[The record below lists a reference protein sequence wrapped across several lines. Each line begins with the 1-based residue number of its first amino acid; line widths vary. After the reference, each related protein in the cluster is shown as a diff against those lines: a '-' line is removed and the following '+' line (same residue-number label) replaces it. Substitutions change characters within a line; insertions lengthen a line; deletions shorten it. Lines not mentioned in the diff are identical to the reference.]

1 MSILRADW
9 ISLREAVDTIRKGY
23 IVAYP
28 TETFYGLGVD
38 PFNRKALERLFA
50 LKGRERGKPVPVLVP
65 DLETLEWI
73 VEEIPKTGRRL
84 IDRFWPGPL
93 TIVFKA
99 RPEVPDLLTG
109 GTGKIGV
116 RISSHPVAA
125 KLLEYLDGP
134 LTTTSANPSGKGSP
148 LTAGE
153 VEDYFGEKVAIIIDG
168 GRLKGRKGS
177 TVVDVTGGG
186 LTTIREGEISVEEL
200 RRSLEA
206 A

>member
-99 RPEVPDLLTG
+99 RPEVPDLLTV

>member
-186 LTTIREGEISVEEL
+186 LTTIREGEIPVEEL